1 MRHKGYIK
9 RIPIVKFVKNIKLKK
24 SVYGVVDFFY
34 FFLTGPSQWVS
45 TDGYTGRE

>member
-24 SVYGVVDFFY
+24 SVYGVVDFFLL
-34 FFLTGPSQWVS
+34 FSNRAIAMGFN
-45 TDGYTGRE
+45 